1 MSLDLN
7 LIRTFLSI
15 YDHRSVTR
23 AAQELSL
30 TQPTVSHALGS
41 CGAPFMTRCSSAA
54 RPDTRPQPEPRNWR
68 RCSVRRCSPLTT
80 PWTRTGCSIPPA
92 LPGHSGCA

>member
-23 AAQELSL
+23 AAQDLSL
-30 TQPTVSHALGS
+30 TQPTVSHALG
-41 CGAPFMTRCSSAA
+41 RL
-54 RPDTRPQPEPRNWR
+54 R
-68 RCSVRRCSPLTT
+68 RALHDPLFVR
-80 PWTRTGCSIPPA
+80 G
-92 LPGHSGCA
+92 PGG